1 MARKRKKIELRA
13 GELNLTAM
21 IDVAF
26 QLLSFFIIT
35 VRPTDVFTNLDV
47 FRPMADPHAD
57 PAAKPPN
64 LVRIGVYQD
73 GYTVNDNQA
82 TLEVLDKALAKVAA
96 IDAGQ
101 TLMLTVSSA
110 SQHGQ
115 LVKALDLCA
124 KNGLTSLSIVSA
136 SN

>member
-47 FRPMADPHAD
+47 FRHMADKNTPKD
-57 PAAKPPN
+57 AKPPN
-64 LVRIGVYQD
+64 LVRIGVYQA

-82 TLEVLDKALAKVAA
+82 TLETLDKALAKVAA